1 MSLPSARSTFP
12 AALDGV
18 CRCCAGMGGTKK
30 RPRPTAKCPTT
41 LQAFCMPSRSTSTG
55 FAPNVAPGLAPS
67 IAPSLAPNTDQPTK
81 SRREVRPVD
90 RLHVHAT
97 VGVIALVII
106 PLVWVLLTSASLA
119 WTRSP
124 STACKLDAADATV
137 LQLAFC
143 AMVTSMFPRHHHHV
157 GGFPKEGPV
166 RSLEA
171 TVGGA
176 RAQQLRDFDD
186 VFRPARTQQLR
197 DFDDVFLPHGKS
209 ALRPE
214 AILAYRS
221 ASQPRNHLQDL
232 LDSGTSKASAKAL
245 GESVQQQLEG
255 DEHHSLR
262 LNAARAY
269 KQTLS
274 AFKGGAADLARIDVL
289 QSDLFEFVK
298 EHRNFEH
305 AVCTASSS
313 AAYYPFS
320 TEREWS
326 AAKRMVKRSHSRPET
341 AEMLSALS
349 RAEAE
354 SLNRVGRTDALSV
367 PITVDGLHRSLERV
381 PT

>member
-1 MSLPSARSTFP
+1 
-12 AALDGV
+12 
-18 CRCCAGMGGTKK
+18 MGGTKK

-176 RAQQLRDFDD
+176 RAQQLRDFDV

-197 DFDDVFLPHGKS
+197 ERRRQDGRPTVCVRFYI
-209 ALRPE
+209 LR
-214 AILAYRS
+214 AAM
-221 ASQPRNHLQDL
+221 
-232 LDSGTSKASAKAL
+232 AKAL
-245 GESVQQQLEG
+245 
-255 DEHHSLR
+255 
-262 LNAARAY
+262 
-269 KQTLS
+269 
-274 AFKGGAADLARIDVL
+274 
-289 QSDLFEFVK
+289 
-298 EHRNFEH
+298 
-305 AVCTASSS
+305 
-313 AAYYPFS
+313 P
-320 TEREWS
+320 
-326 AAKRMVKRSHSRPET
+326 
-341 AEMLSALS
+341 
-349 RAEAE
+349 
-354 SLNRVGRTDALSV
+354 
-367 PITVDGLHRSLERV
+367 
-381 PT
+381 